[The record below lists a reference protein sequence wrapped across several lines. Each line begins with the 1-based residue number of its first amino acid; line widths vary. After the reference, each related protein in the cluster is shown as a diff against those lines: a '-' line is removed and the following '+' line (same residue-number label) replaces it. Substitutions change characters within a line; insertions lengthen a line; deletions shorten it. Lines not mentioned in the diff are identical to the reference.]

1 MIPSFVYQKKAEIV
15 KYIKWLWL
23 ATEKIKDYDMLL
35 QSFIHKSFAADF
47 KNIADHNER
56 LEFLWDWILWAII
69 NKILFLNHPE
79 MDESDLTLYKIALVK
94 EETLAETA
102 RDIELDKRVF
112 ISKWEEKSQWRWKDV
127 IIADCFEALIW
138 YMFIDLWLVETE
150 KFITKYLY
158 SKIDEIALQ
167 PVKSYKTM
175 IQELVQKDHKIIPEY
190 IDTENKKDDKGNT
203 LEYKSEINVLWK
215 KQSQWFGP
223 NKKKAQ
229 EAAAKQFYEKYNV
242 PQNKHWKK
250 QGNI

>member
-1 MIPSFVYQKKAEIV
+1 MIPSFVYQKKDEIV
-15 KYIKWLWL
+15 NYVKWLWL
-23 ATEKIKDYDMLL
+23 DTTKIKDYDMLL

-94 EETLAETA
+94 EETLAEVA
-102 RDIELDKRVF
+102 RDIELDKWVF
-112 ISKWEEKSQWRWKDV
+112 ISKWEEKSQGRTKDV

-138 YMFIDLWLVETE
+138 YMFIDLWLEETE
-150 KFITKYLY
+150 KFITKHLY
-158 SKIDEIALQ
+158 YKIDEIALQ

-175 IQELVQKDHKIIPEY
+175 IQEIVQKDHKIIPEY
-190 IDTENKKDDKGNT
+190 IDTENKKDEKGNT
-203 LEYKSEINVLWK
+203 LEYKSEIIVLWQ

-229 EAAAKQFYEKYNV
+229 EASAKEFYEKYNA

-250 QGNI
+250 

>member
-203 LEYKSEINVLWK
+203 LEYKSEIHVLWK

-229 EAAAKQFYEKYNV
+229 EAAAKQFYEKYNE

-250 QGNI
+250 

>member
-1 MIPSFVYQKKAEIV
+1 MIPSFVHQKKDEIV
-15 KYIKWLWL
+15 NYVKWLWL
-23 ATEKIKDYDMLL
+23 ATDQIKDYDMLL

-56 LEFLWDWILWAII
+56 LEFLGDWILWAII

-112 ISKWEEKSQWRWKDV
+112 ISKWEEKSQGRAKDV
-127 IIADCFEALIW
+127 ILADCFEALIG
-138 YMFIDLWLVETE
+138 YMFIDLWLEETE
-150 KFITKYLY
+150 KFIGKYLY
-158 SKIDEIALQ
+158 SKIEAISTQ

-175 IQELVQKDHKIIPEY
+175 IQEMVQKDHKIIPEY
-190 IDTENKKDDKGNT
+190 VDTENKKDDKGNT
-203 LEYKSEINVLWK
+203 LEYKSEIHVLWK
-215 KQSQWFGP
+215 KQSHWFGP

-229 EAAAKQFYEKYNV
+229 ESAAKDLYEKYNKL
-242 PQNKHWKK
+242 QNKDWKK
-250 QGNI
+250 